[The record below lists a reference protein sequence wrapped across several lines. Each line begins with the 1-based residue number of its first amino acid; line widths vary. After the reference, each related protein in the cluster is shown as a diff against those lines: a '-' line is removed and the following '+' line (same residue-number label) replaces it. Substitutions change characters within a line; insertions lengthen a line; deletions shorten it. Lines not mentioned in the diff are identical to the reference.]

1 MYYFIYCI
9 PNAAF
14 PPGSPSEFFHHPLSP
29 LPLRL
34 APQQYPPTLGHQD
47 STGLGTS
54 SLTEA
59 KKGSPLL
66 HTWYGTDQPLTLLL
80 KLCCTC
86 RQEPNMAILWETL
99 PVAHWY
105 HFKQVTQGWSPFS
118 GTHAYCLMKCFTLK
132 TFSSLHSFV
141 FVSRWLP
148 CIPEAFD
155 SQWLES
161 VGRRLEGAGNTVKI
175 LIL

>member
-54 SLTEA
+54 SLVDRSLAWLSSESLIFYFYNL
-59 KKGSPLL
+59 SPKFMY
-66 HTWYGTDQPLTLLL
+66 T
-80 KLCCTC
+80 
-86 RQEPNMAILWETL
+86 
-99 PVAHWY
+99 
-105 HFKQVTQGWSPFS
+105 
-118 GTHAYCLMKCFTLK
+118 
-132 TFSSLHSFV
+132 
-141 FVSRWLP
+141 
-148 CIPEAFD
+148 
-155 SQWLES
+155 
-161 VGRRLEGAGNTVKI
+161 
-175 LIL
+175 